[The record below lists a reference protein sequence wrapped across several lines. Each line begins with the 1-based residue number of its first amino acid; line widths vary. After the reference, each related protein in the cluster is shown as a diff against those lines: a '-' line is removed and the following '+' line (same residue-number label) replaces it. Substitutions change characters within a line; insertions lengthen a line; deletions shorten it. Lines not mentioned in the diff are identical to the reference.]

1 MIEAGAAPDTLLPAE
16 SEIDAIVRGQH
27 GNPFAVLGMHPDG
40 EAQVV
45 RVFAPDAAEVAVI
58 DARGGEVR
66 LSLRRAHPEGFF
78 AGRIRGRRFA
88 YRLRLKAGD
97 ATWERDDPYAFEPV
111 LGDMDEYLIA
121 EGRHEELWRRLGAHP
136 MTHGDAD
143 GVAFAV
149 WAPNARRV
157 SVVGD
162 FNSWDG
168 RRHVMRKRHGA
179 GLWELFVPGLSK
191 GDLYKFEIVGAYGE
205 LLPLKS
211 DPLSFR
217 QQPAPETSSIVHGLP
232 RHAWSDEAWVKRR
245 AETDLK
251 RAPVSIYEV
260 HLGSWRRDGD
270 GGILDYATAA
280 ELLAEYATD
289 MGFTHVEL
297 LPVSEHPFTGS
308 WGYQPIGLFAP
319 TSRYGDPDGFAAFVD
334 RLHAAG
340 LGVIVDWVPAH
351 FPSDTHGLAR
361 FDGTALYEHEDPRL
375 GFHRDWNT
383 LIYNFGRTEV
393 SNFLR
398 ASGMFWLQEYHVDA
412 LRVDAVASMLYLDY
426 SREPGEWIPNRY
438 GGRENLDAIA
448 FLRATNEQ
456 AARVP
461 GPPPWPRSPPPGP
474 ASQARRRGGPRLRLQ
489 VEHGVDARHPGVHA
503 RGPAPPALPPQQD
516 DLRNGL
522 RLLGEL
528 RPAAEPRR
536 GGARQGLDD
545 RQDARRP
552 LAALREPARL
562 LRLHVDAPG
571 QEAPLHGRRVRP
583 GARVE
588 PRHLARLASP
598 GQRGARGRAARRA
611 RPQPGLPRRG
621 RAPRPRLRGRRASSG
636 STEATPISRSSS
648 MSGAA
653 WKATG
658 RSSSCAT

>member
-45 RVFAPDAAEVAVI
+45 RVFAPDAAEVAVV
-58 DARGGEVR
+58 DAGSGEVR

-97 ATWERDDPYAFEPV
+97 TTWERDDPYAFEPV

-245 AETDLK
+245 AGDRPQACAGLDL
-251 RAPVSIYEV
+251 RGPS
-260 HLGSWRRDGD
+260 G
-270 GGILDYATAA
+270 
-280 ELLAEYATD
+280 LLA
-289 MGFTHVEL
+289 
-297 LPVSEHPFTGS
+297 
-308 WGYQPIGLFAP
+308 
-319 TSRYGDPDGFAAFVD
+319 
-334 RLHAAG
+334 AG
-340 LGVIVDWVPAH
+340 RGR
-351 FPSDTHGLAR
+351 G
-361 FDGTALYEHEDPRL
+361 DPRL
-375 GFHRDWNT
+375 RHR
-383 LIYNFGRTEV
+383 GRAPGRV
-393 SNFLR
+393 RDRHGLHPCRAPARLGAPLHGLLGLPADRALR
-398 ASGMFWLQEYHVDA
+398 ADLA
-412 LRVDAVASMLYLDY
+412 LR
-426 SREPGEWIPNRY
+426 RPR
-438 GGRENLDAIA
+438 R
-448 FLRATNEQ
+448 LRGL
-456 AARVP
+456 R
-461 GPPPWPRSPPPGP
+461 GP
-474 ASQARRRGGPRLRLQ
+474 AARGGPRRHRRL
-489 VEHGVDARHPGVHA
+489 GARALSVGHA
-503 RGPAPPALPPQQD
+503 RARALRRHRALRARGSAPRLPP
-516 DLRNGL
+516 
-522 RLLGEL
+522 RLET
-528 RPAAEPRR
+528 R
-536 GGARQGLDD
+536 
-545 RQDARRP
+545 
-552 LAALREPARL
+552 
-562 LRLHVDAPG
+562 
-571 QEAPLHGRRVRP
+571 
-583 GARVE
+583 
-588 PRHLARLASP
+588 
-598 GQRGARGRAARRA
+598 
-611 RPQPGLPRRG
+611 
-621 RAPRPRLRGRRASSG
+621 
-636 STEATPISRSSS
+636 
-648 MSGAA
+648 
-653 WKATG
+653 
-658 RSSSCAT
+658 